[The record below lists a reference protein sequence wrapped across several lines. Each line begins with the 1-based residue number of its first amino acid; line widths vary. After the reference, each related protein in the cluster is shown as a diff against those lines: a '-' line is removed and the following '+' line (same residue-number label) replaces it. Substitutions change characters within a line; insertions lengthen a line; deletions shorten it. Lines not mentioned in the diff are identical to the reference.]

1 MMGESMESSGK
12 EILDRILKDAREKAE
27 SIIVDAR
34 KSAETVIE
42 KQRQSARQNAE
53 KKATSLL
60 KRAANDADIIRGK
73 VSTDIKRQA
82 GWIVLSEKNRLI
94 TSVLNEA
101 KKRLVNMQKSE
112 DYVTVLE
119 KLIVHASTVLGG
131 GMLEVVLNENDSKL
145 AIKFDKLEKEISDRS
160 GVRTQLEV
168 SEQKT
173 KDVGVIVKTID
184 DQIFVDNTFEAI
196 LSRRERELRLKIA
209 RILFSNME

>member
-1 MMGESMESSGK
+1 MESSVN
-12 EILDRILKDAREKAE
+12 EILDRILKDAREQAE
-27 SIIVDAR
+27 SIIADAK

-53 KKATSLL
+53 KKASSLL
-60 KRAANDADIIRGK
+60 KRAENDADIIRGK

-94 TSVLNEA
+94 TSVLNET
-101 KKRLVNMQKSE
+101 KNRLVNMQKSE
-112 DYVTVLE
+112 KYVTVLD
-119 KLIVHASTVLGG
+119 KLIVDSGTVLGG
-131 GMLEVVLNENDSKL
+131 GMLEVVLNENDSTL
-145 AIKFDKLEKEISDRS
+145 ALKFDKLEKEISDRS
-160 GVRTQLEV
+160 GIRTQLKF

-209 RILFSNME
+209 RILFNNMD